1 MNEVTKM
8 ITIRPANERGHANHG
23 WLDSH
28 FSFSFADFYD
38 PKHMGF
44 RALRVI
50 NEDFVAPQMGF
61 GKHPHRDMEI
71 LSYVLEGAVQHEDSM
86 GSSET
91 LRPGELQHMSAGSGV
106 RHSEMN
112 PSATTPFHML
122 QIWLIPNEMGINPT
136 YEQKAFNVQTE
147 PNQLHLLAS
156 KDGRAES
163 FVIHSDAELS
173 AAMLTSGG
181 SVTHAFRGGYGWL
194 QVARGTVEVSGATLK
209 AGDGLQLEAEPTLTV
224 TSQDGGEFLLF
235 DLD

>member
-1 MNEVTKM
+1 M
-8 ITIRPANERGHANHG
+8 ITIRPAAERGHANHG

-28 FSFSFADFYD
+28 FSFSFADYYD
-38 PKHMGF
+38 PRHMGF

-50 NEDFVAPQMGF
+50 NEDTVAPQMGF

-71 LSYVLEGAVQHEDSM
+71 LSYVLEGAVKHEDSM
-86 GSSET
+86 GSSEI

-106 RHSEMN
+106 RHSEFN
-112 PSATTPFHML
+112 ASSTTDLHML
-122 QIWLIPNEMGINPT
+122 QIWLIPNQMGIEPT
-136 YEQKAFNVQTE
+136 YEQKVFQVQTE

-156 KDGRAES
+156 KDGREDS

-173 AAMLTSGG
+173 AARLAPGG
-181 SVTHAFRGGYGWL
+181 SVKHTFRGGYGWL
-194 QVARGTVEVSGATLK
+194 QVARGTVEVAGATLK

-235 DLD
+235 DLE

>member
-1 MNEVTKM
+1 MM
-8 ITIRPANERGHANHG
+8 TIRPANERGHANHG

-28 FSFSFADFYD
+28 FSFSFADYYD
-38 PKHMGF
+38 PAHMGF

-50 NEDFVAPQMGF
+50 NEDFVDPQTGF

-71 LSYVLEGAVQHEDSM
+71 LSYVLSGAVKHEDSM
-86 GSSET
+86 GSSEI

-112 PSATTPFHML
+112 PSATEAFHML
-122 QIWLIPNEMGINPT
+122 QIWLVPNRLGIAPR
-136 YEQKAFNVQTE
+136 YEQQRFTVQEE

-156 KDGRAES
+156 KDGREGS

-173 AAMLTSGG
+173 AASLTPGG
-181 SVTHAFRGGYGWL
+181 SVQHTFRGGYGWL
-194 QVARGTVEVSGATLK
+194 QVARGTVKVAGATLK
-209 AGDGLQLEAEPTLTV
+209 AGDGLQLEAESCLTIG
-224 TSQDGGEFLLF
+224 SEDGGEFLLF